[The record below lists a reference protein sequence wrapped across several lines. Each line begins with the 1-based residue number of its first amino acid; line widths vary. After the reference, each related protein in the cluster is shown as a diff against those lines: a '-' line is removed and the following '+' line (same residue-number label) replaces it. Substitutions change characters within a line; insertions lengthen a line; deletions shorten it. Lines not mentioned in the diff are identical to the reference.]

1 MRARHLR
8 SLLALALILSLAL
21 KYRATTEKTLVEG
34 TFDMRAAVIGLTR
47 THGWIE
53 EAASAAPRQSLLSF
67 MHFAAP
73 GCSRATIVAPVALN
87 LEIVSLIGRVV
98 APDYGKRFIYIEH
111 EAPVQ
116 SRIALYAQWMKH
128 VVLSL
133 AGLTRYLP
141 VRTAVLVAEPPDCH
155 ASRDVDWRLI
165 WERGQVWA
173 GGLRSGQDRTGSR
186 S

>member
-1 MRARHLR
+1 
-8 SLLALALILSLAL
+8 
-21 KYRATTEKTLVEG
+21 
-34 TFDMRAAVIGLTR
+34 MRAAVIGLTR

-53 EAASAAPRQSLLSF
+53 QAPTVAPRQSLLTF

-73 GCSRATIVAPVALN
+73 GCSRAAIVAPVAFN

-98 APDYGKRFIYIEH
+98 ATDYGKRFIYIEH
-111 EAPVQ
+111 EAAAQ

-128 VVLSL
+128 VALSL
-133 AGLTRYLP
+133 AGLTSYLP
-141 VRTAVLVAEPPDCH
+141 VRTAILVAEPPDCH

-173 GGLRSGQDRTGSR
+173 GGSRSAQRRVGTGS
-186 S
+186 